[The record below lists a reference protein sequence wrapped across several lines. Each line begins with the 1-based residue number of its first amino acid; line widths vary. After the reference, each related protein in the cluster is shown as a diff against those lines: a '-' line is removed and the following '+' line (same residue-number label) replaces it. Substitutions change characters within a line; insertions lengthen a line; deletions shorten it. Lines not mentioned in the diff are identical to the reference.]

1 MKKNTLFGNEE
12 RVLEETIVTS
22 QGQEIPHKIYKQL
35 SKDYAKLLKQ
45 TKLLVKMSDKQQ
57 YQLSELAE
65 KIKTKNQNLI
75 QLDQEKNEFLGIVA
89 HDLKN
94 PLNAIQGS
102 ASFIK
107 EALVELSQQE
117 ILELMD
123 MIEQASRQ
131 MYYLVSNLLDV
142 NAIESGK
149 INLVITTIDLL
160 PIIQALIIH
169 YKPHTKAKQI
179 SLKLHSPESKHLV
192 LADQNMLYQIL
203 DNLISNAIKYSPM
216 NKKIDIHVTE
226 ELQMI
231 RCEVKDEGPGLSEL
245 DQKKL
250 FNKFTR
256 LTAKPTA
263 DEHSTGLGL
272 FIVKKLI
279 EMMQGKVWCESKLE
293 NGCKFIVTF
302 PTGDS

>member
-1 MKKNTLFGNEE
+1 MKKDNISLFEKEE
-12 RVLEETIVTS
+12 NLLKEIISTSLGEEVPLI
-22 QGQEIPHKIYKQL
+22 KY
-35 SKDYAKLLKQ
+35 YAKLLRQ

-57 YQLSELAE
+57 YQLTELAE
-65 KIKTKNQNLI
+65 KIQIKNQDLI
-75 QLDQEKNEFLGIVA
+75 ELDQEKNDFLGIVA

-102 ASFIK
+102 ACFIR
-107 EALVELSQQE
+107 EALEDLSKKE

-131 MYYLVSNLLDV
+131 MFYLVSNLLDV

-149 INLVITTIDLL
+149 MNLVITTIDLL
-160 PIIQALIIH
+160 PILQNLIVH

-179 SLKLHSPESKHLV
+179 SLNVHLSEKKYLI

-216 NKKIDIHVTE
+216 NKKIDIYLSK
-226 ELQMI
+226 ELEVV
-231 RCEVKDEGPGLSEL
+231 RCEIKDEGQGLSEL
-245 DQKKL
+245 DQNML

-256 LTAKPTA
+256 LTTKPTA
-263 DEHSTGLGL
+263 NEHSTGLGL
-272 FIVKKLI
+272 FIVKKLV
-279 EMMQGKVWCESKLE
+279 EMMEGKVWCESKLGD
-293 NGCKFIVTF
+293 GCKFIVTF
-302 PTGDS
+302 PISS